1 MLQAYLP
8 QLLAGLWVTVQ
19 LALGAVVLGLVL
31 GITGAAMKLS
41 PVGPVRWIAETYTAI
56 FRGLPELL
64 TVLLVYFG
72 GTVVLSALVGSYFEV
87 SAFGAGVAALGITF
101 GAYAT
106 EVFRGAI
113 LAIPKGQV
121 EAAQA
126 FGMSKLLAFRHVVL
140 PQVWRIALPGLGNLF
155 LVLLKD
161 TALVSVVGLEDLM
174 RQADIASRYT
184 KQPFTFYMAAA
195 FMYLGLTVITM
206 AVLHVLEKRANRGQR
221 RAAS

>member
-1 MLQAYLP
+1 MLQGFLP
-8 QLLAGLWVTVQ
+8 QLLSGLWVTVQ
-19 LALGAVVLGLVL
+19 LALGAVCVGLVL
-31 GITGAAMKLS
+31 GIAGAAMKLS
-41 PVGPVRWIAETYTAI
+41 PLGPVRWVAETYTAI

-72 GTVVLSALVGSYFEV
+72 GTVLMTAIMGDYFEV
-87 SAFGAGVAALGITF
+87 SAYGAGVAALGITF

-113 LAIPKGQV
+113 LAVPKGQV
-121 EAAQA
+121 EAAHA
-126 FGMSKLLAFRHVVL
+126 FGMSKLLAFRRVVL

-174 RQADIASRYT
+174 READIASRYT
-184 KQPFTFYMAAA
+184 KEPFTFYMAAA
-195 FMYLGLTVITM
+195 FLYLGLTVVTM
-206 AVLHVLEKRANRGQR
+206 AVLHVLETRANRGQR
-221 RAAS
+221 RAAG

>member
-1 MLQAYLP
+1 MLQGFLP
-8 QLLAGLWVTVQ
+8 QLLSGLWVTVQ
-19 LALGAVVLGLVL
+19 LALGAVCVGLVL
-31 GITGAAMKLS
+31 GIAGAAMKLS
-41 PVGPVRWIAETYTAI
+41 PLAPVRWVAETYTAI

-72 GTVVLSALVGSYFEV
+72 GTVLMTAIIGDYFEV
-87 SAFGAGVAALGITF
+87 SAYGAGVAALGITF

-113 LAIPKGQV
+113 LAVPKGQV
-121 EAAQA
+121 EAAHA
-126 FGMSKLLAFRHVVL
+126 FGMSKLLAFRRVVL

-174 RQADIASRYT
+174 READIASRYT
-184 KQPFTFYMAAA
+184 KEPFTFYMAAA
-195 FMYLGLTVITM
+195 FLYLGLTVVTM
-206 AVLHVLEKRANRGQR
+206 AVLHVLETRANRGQR
-221 RAAS
+221 RAAG

>member
-1 MLQAYLP
+1 MLQGFLP
-8 QLLAGLWVTVQ
+8 QLLSGLWVTVQ
-19 LALGAVVLGLVL
+19 LALGAVCVGLVL
-31 GITGAAMKLS
+31 GIAGAAMKLS
-41 PVGPVRWIAETYTAI
+41 PLAPVRWVAETYTAI

-72 GTVVLSALVGSYFEV
+72 GTVLMTAIMGDYFEV
-87 SAFGAGVAALGITF
+87 SAYGAGVAALGITF

-113 LAIPKGQV
+113 LAVPKGQV
-121 EAAQA
+121 EAAHA
-126 FGMSKLLAFRHVVL
+126 FGMSKLLAFRRVVL

-174 RQADIASRYT
+174 READIASRYT
-184 KQPFTFYMAAA
+184 KEPFTFYMAAA
-195 FMYLGLTVITM
+195 FLYLGLTVVTM
-206 AVLHVLEKRANRGQR
+206 AVLHVLETRANRGQR
-221 RAAS
+221 RAAG

>member
-1 MLQAYLP
+1 MLQGFLP
-8 QLLAGLWVTVQ
+8 QLLSGLWVTVQ
-19 LALGAVVLGLVL
+19 LALGAVCVGLVL
-31 GITGAAMKLS
+31 GIAGAAMKLS
-41 PVGPVRWIAETYTAI
+41 PLAPVRWVAETYTAI

-72 GTVVLSALVGSYFEV
+72 GTVLMTAIIGDYFEV
-87 SAFGAGVAALGITF
+87 SAYGAGVAALGITF

-113 LAIPKGQV
+113 LAVPKGQV
-121 EAAQA
+121 EAAHA
-126 FGMSKLLAFRHVVL
+126 FGMSKLLAFRRVLL

-174 RQADIASRYT
+174 READIASRYT
-184 KQPFTFYMAAA
+184 KEPFTFYMAAA
-195 FMYLGLTVITM
+195 FLYLGLTVVTM
-206 AVLHVLEKRANRGQR
+206 AVLHVLEARANRGQR
-221 RAAS
+221 RAAG

>member
-126 FGMSKLLAFRHVVL
+126 FGMSKLLAFRRVVL

>member
-1 MLQAYLP
+1 MLQGFLP
-8 QLLAGLWVTVQ
+8 QLLSGLWVTVQ
-19 LALGAVVLGLVL
+19 LALGAVCVGLVL
-31 GITGAAMKLS
+31 GIAGAAMKLS
-41 PVGPVRWIAETYTAI
+41 PLAPVRWVAETYTAI

-72 GTVVLSALVGSYFEV
+72 GTVLMTAIIGDYFEV
-87 SAFGAGVAALGITF
+87 SAYGAGVAALGITF

-113 LAIPKGQV
+113 LAVPKGQV
-121 EAAQA
+121 EAAHA
-126 FGMSKLLAFRHVVL
+126 FGMSKLLAFRRVVL

-174 RQADIASRYT
+174 READIASRYT
-184 KQPFTFYMAAA
+184 KEPFTFYMAAA
-195 FMYLGLTVITM
+195 FLYLGLTVVTM
-206 AVLHVLEKRANRGQR
+206 AVLHVLEARANRGQR
-221 RAAS
+221 RAAG

>member
-1 MLQAYLP
+1 MWHGFLP
-8 QLLAGLWVTVQ
+8 QLLSGLWVTVQ
-19 LALGAVVLGLVL
+19 LALGAVCVGLLL
-31 GITGAAMKLS
+31 GIVGAAMKLS
-41 PVGPVRWIAETYTAI
+41 PVGPVRWVAETYTAI

-72 GTVVLSALVGSYFEV
+72 GTVVLSNIAGDYVEV
-87 SAFGAGVAALGITF
+87 SAFAAGVAALGITF

-113 LAIPKGQV
+113 IAVPKGHI
-121 EAAQA
+121 EAAHA
-126 FGMSKLLAFRHVVL
+126 FGMTRFLTFRRVVL

-174 RQADIASRYT
+174 READIASRFT
-184 KQPFTFYMAAA
+184 KEPFTFYMTAAVL
-195 FMYLGLTVITM
+195 YLLLTVVTM
-206 AVLHVLEKRANRGQR
+206 ATLHVLEKRANRGQR
-221 RAAS
+221 RAAG